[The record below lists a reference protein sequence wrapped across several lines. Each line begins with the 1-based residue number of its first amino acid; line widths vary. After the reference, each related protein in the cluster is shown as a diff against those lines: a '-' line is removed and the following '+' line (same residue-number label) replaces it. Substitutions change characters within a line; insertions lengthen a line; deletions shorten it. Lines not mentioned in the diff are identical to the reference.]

1 MGGRP
6 LRALGSAG
14 LGLRAPLGLEL
25 GAVGTTGWAPLSVGG
40 QGSGQLHRWAMSGT
54 PAGAPE
60 LPRLMGFFSEG
71 GTPQPRP
78 SSAPARLGRSPG
90 ACWARRCPEPKAR
103 DLGSGVWGG
112 PGVWLPLQRLAGP
125 GSGQQ
130 EPLWR
135 SQGGQGCQGPWWGSI
150 PPRLVF
156 VNLSFN

>member
-54 PAGAPE
+54 AAGAPE

-71 GTPQPRP
+71 GTPQPCP
-78 SSAPARLGRSPG
+78 SSAPARLGGAQAPAGHTDALSPRHET
-90 ACWARRCPEPKAR
+90 WV
-103 DLGSGVWGG
+103 LGSGEG
-112 PGVWLPLQRLAGP
+112 L
-125 GSGQQ
+125 GSGCLSSAWLDQGVGS
-130 EPLWR
+130 R
-135 SQGGQGCQGPWWGSI
+135 SPSGAARVGRAVKDLGGGRSLQDWC
-150 PPRLVF
+150 L
-156 VNLSFN
+156 